1 MSTDRQVTLKRLLRA
16 IALSVGDFALLLAR
30 CNSIEV
36 RDRLVADLKAQLG
49 SGLYD
54 RHVTDADGV
63 VNLVDILDEVEEGTQ
78 VISVTGLEA
87 SPHLHDILALAN
99 NAREEFRKR
108 FKFPLVLWVTDDVD
122 AQLRRRSPD
131 LASWAAPPFD
141 FALDRAELQAML
153 ERETADVLDWAFAR
167 EGKRGIGQELQW
179 AWQEWQRL
187 EENRSP
193 DLAAKV
199 ALAFGIEAGS
209 GDAAREHFENCLA
222 QVSTGSLAA
231 AARYRLGLW
240 WQLRGKQ
247 ERVNFLVNCD
257 RAREQLQRAWQ
268 EPEGKQASVALAL
281 GEILLALA
289 LPETGEA
296 TQWQVLADFA
306 NELVILPDWAAG
318 LRAEVAIARQDWQVA
333 KTEAEKALQGQ
344 ERQGFYLLSLGRSLI
359 GMNQAKEAIAP
370 LEQAK
375 ALVLP
380 EVDPDLHIRIL
391 QALHRAYTVVEN
403 YRDAFTV
410 KCDRESVETSYGFR
424 AFIGAGRLQ
433 PQRRVGAIGE
443 DAMEEVAASGR
454 QTDIEALV
462 DRVKRSDCRLTV
474 VHGPSGVGKSS
485 LLQSGLVPALRKV
498 IHNSRS
504 VQALVI
510 EHYEDWQGELAS
522 KLGRSPLAPLVKG
535 GKEEDLEVP
544 FYKGDLGGSESLI
557 AQLHDRDRQNL
568 ITVLIFDQFEEFF
581 FKHTDVPDRRK
592 LYDFLRECL
601 AVPYVWVILSL
612 REDYIHY
619 LLECDRLANIELIN
633 NDILN
638 KNVRYYLGNFSKERA
653 KAVIKELTERSPYR
667 LEEALVDRLVA
678 DLAAEFGEVRPIEL
692 QVVGAQMLH
701 GEAKI
706 TTLAAYE
713 GLGKNPKR
721 ALVEGWLMQVVRDC
735 GQENEELAQRV
746 LYALTE
752 EPEKRPVKTQS
763 QLEKDIHLLSISE
776 DSEDN
781 GLNGDLDFV
790 LKVPIGSGLAFKIP
804 TKPED
809 CYQLIHDYLVP
820 PIRQQFGVKLTQQ
833 LEEEKRKRKLAEQ
846 ERDELQKQKLLET
859 EQKNQALR
867 QALAIAKERDELQ
880 KQKIIEIEEK
890 NAEIE
895 ERNQEIQKQNVE
907 IKEKNTV
914 IEERSQEIQK
924 QNVEIKEKNAEIE
937 ERSQEIQKQNKK
949 LVLIS
954 VIAAFSGFIATVFY
968 GSAEVAK
975 QNAEVAKQNAEVA
988 KQNAEVAKQNA
999 EVMSYSL
1006 DLQKKMDDELF
1017 TLEEQIIAVD
1027 KVQNWKKVILDADNK
1042 ILLMATLNRAAY
1054 IAREKNRFEGHKGAI
1069 ESIAVARD
1077 GKTFVSGSEDKT
1089 AKLWKIDK
1097 NEHDTFNGHEGGVK
1111 IVAFSSDDKA
1121 FITGSADKTAKL
1133 WRVNSPEKPWKDFK
1147 GNGDI
1152 VTSVAIMPDNK
1163 KVLIGSWEEK
1173 FKLKWHNID
1182 DSKISA
1188 DFDTVKSLAV
1198 PKVGNL
1204 FITGSFDKIALRS
1217 IDNSDKPLAIY
1228 SNPNSNPRVTSIAIS
1243 DDGKEFVT
1251 GSEDRTAKLW
1261 NINNVNNEYQLKL
1274 KLTKPL
1280 QHKNKVTTVAFTN
1293 DGQKVLTGSKD
1304 EREINSWNRIDGQLL
1319 ETVSFPNYVSSIAF
1333 SPDGKYILIGSINNT
1348 IKLFSFARSPEK
1360 SPKNLNNTSIDN
1372 SITFPS
1378 AENTADGD
1386 QISSNSLKPISSNND
1401 QTKKLNPLEDN
1412 KTWEL
1417 LGRDG
1422 KKIYTFRDSEKEK
1435 GHDDQILTVVF
1446 SPDGKSVLT
1455 GSKDRTAKLWIN
1467 ENVQQTFQGHKDSVL
1482 SVAFSP
1488 DGKYILTGS
1497 ADGTIKLWSIDNK
1510 NNTNKLLYTFQSH
1523 MDKVV
1528 SVAFDVDAQN
1538 NVKGIKAKAESAK
1551 SEQAARYWNLDL
1563 DHSLS
1568 AMCDHLHD
1576 FASLSND
1583 RNILEEDRKL
1593 RKRAKTAC
1601 EGIPPPS

>member
-1 MSTDRQVTLKRLLRA
+1 MSADRQATLKLLLRA

-36 RDRLVADLKAQLG
+36 RDLLVADLKAQLG

-63 VNLVDILDEVEEGTQ
+63 VNLVDILDEVDEGTQ
-78 VISVTGLEA
+78 VISITGLEA

-108 FKFPLVLWVTDDVD
+108 FKFPLVLWVTDEVE
-122 AQLRRRSPD
+122 AELRRRSPD

-193 DLAAKV
+193 ELAAKV

-257 RAREQLQRAWQ
+257 RAREQLQMAWQ

-289 LPETGEA
+289 LPETGNA
-296 TQWQVLADFA
+296 TLAQTGWQALANFA
-306 NELVILPDWAAG
+306 NALVILPDWAAG
-318 LRAEVAIARQDWQVA
+318 LRAEVAIARQDWLVA

-344 ERQGFYLLSLGRSLI
+344 ERQGFYLLSLGRSLM
-359 GMNQAKEAIAP
+359 GMDRAKEAIAP

-391 QALHRAYTVVEN
+391 QALHRAYTVVGN

-443 DAMEEVAASGR
+443 DEMEEVAASGR
-454 QTDIEALV
+454 QADIEALV

-498 IHNSRS
+498 IHQTRS
-504 VQALVI
+504 VQPVVI
-510 EHYEDWQGELAS
+510 EHYEDWQGELANKIKVS
-522 KLGRSPLAPLVKG
+522 DELTDKSVNSS
-535 GKEEDLEVP
+535 DT
-544 FYKGDLGGSESLI
+544 LI
-557 AQLHDRDRQNL
+557 SQLRDRDRQNL

-619 LLECDRLANIELIN
+619 LLECDRLANLEIIY

-701 GEAKI
+701 GEVKI

-713 GLGKNPKR
+713 GLGSNPKR

-752 EPEKRPVKTQS
+752 EPEKRPAKTRTELQR
-763 QLEKDIHLLSISE
+763 DVRLLTPALSPE
-776 DSEDN
+776 ERE
-781 GLNGDLDFV
+781 LAVRGDLDFV
-790 LKVPIGSGLAFKIP
+790 LKVPIGAGLAFEIP
-804 TKPED
+804 ASPEV

-833 LEEEKRKRKLAEQ
+833 LEEERRERKKAESN
-846 ERDELQKQKLLET
+846 LQKRNKWLL
-859 EQKNQALR
+859 QGSLFAALLFLCLSIVIGVF
-867 QALAIAKERDELQ
+867 ALESN
-880 KQKIIEIEEK
+880 KQ
-890 NAEIE
+890 
-895 ERNQEIQKQNVE
+895 
-907 IKEKNTV
+907 
-914 IEERSQEIQK
+914 
-924 QNVEIKEKNAEIE
+924 
-937 ERSQEIQKQNKK
+937 
-949 LVLIS
+949 
-954 VIAAFSGFIATVFY
+954 
-968 GSAEVAK
+968 
-975 QNAEVAKQNAEVA
+975 
-988 KQNAEVAKQNA
+988 
-999 EVMSYSL
+999 
-1006 DLQKKMDDELF
+1006 
-1017 TLEEQIIAVD
+1017 EQIARQKTEIANNTAREAKITADILIWNGLLNADALTIEDQVEAIE
-1027 KVQNWKKVILDADNK
+1027 KVKNGISKPE
-1042 ILLMATLNRAAY
+1042 TLRSNYRRPIGVLRPA
-1054 IAREKNRFEGHKGAI
+1054 INVFREKNSFLGHQSSVT
-1069 ESIAVARD
+1069 SIAFAPD
-1077 GKTFVSGSEDKT
+1077 GKSIVTGSGDNTAKLWNIDGQLLQTFQGHQSSVSSIAFAPDGKSIVTGSLDKT
-1089 AKLWKIDK
+1089 AKLWSIDGRLLQ
-1097 NEHDTFNGHEGGVK
+1097 TFQGHQEYVLS
-1111 IVAFSSDDKA
+1111 VAFAPDGKS
-1121 FITGSADKTAKL
+1121 IVTGSGDNTAKLWNIDGQLLQTFQGHQSSVSSVAFAPDGKSIVTGSGDKTAKL
-1133 WRVNSPEKPWKDFK
+1133 WS
-1147 GNGDI
+1147 
-1152 VTSVAIMPDNK
+1152 
-1163 KVLIGSWEEK
+1163 
-1173 FKLKWHNID
+1173 
-1182 DSKISA
+1182 
-1188 DFDTVKSLAV
+1188 
-1198 PKVGNL
+1198 
-1204 FITGSFDKIALRS
+1204 
-1217 IDNSDKPLAIY
+1217 
-1228 SNPNSNPRVTSIAIS
+1228 
-1243 DDGKEFVT
+1243 
-1251 GSEDRTAKLW
+1251 
-1261 NINNVNNEYQLKL
+1261 
-1274 KLTKPL
+1274 
-1280 QHKNKVTTVAFTN
+1280 
-1293 DGQKVLTGSKD
+1293 
-1304 EREINSWNRIDGQLL
+1304 IDGQLL
-1319 ETVSFPNYVSSIAF
+1319 
-1333 SPDGKYILIGSINNT
+1333 
-1348 IKLFSFARSPEK
+1348 
-1360 SPKNLNNTSIDN
+1360 
-1372 SITFPS
+1372 
-1378 AENTADGD
+1378 
-1386 QISSNSLKPISSNND
+1386 
-1401 QTKKLNPLEDN
+1401 
-1412 KTWEL
+1412 
-1417 LGRDG
+1417 
-1422 KKIYTFRDSEKEK
+1422 
-1435 GHDDQILTVVF
+1435 
-1446 SPDGKSVLT
+1446 
-1455 GSKDRTAKLWIN
+1455 
-1467 ENVQQTFQGHKDSVL
+1467 QTFQGHQYLVN
-1482 SVAFSP
+1482 SVAFAP
-1488 DGKYILTGS
+1488 DGMSILTGS
-1497 ADGTIKLWSIDNK
+1497 WDNTAKLWSIDGR
-1510 NNTNKLLYTFQSH
+1510 LLQTFQGH
-1523 MDKVV
+1523 QNFVY
-1528 SVAFDVDAQN
+1528 SVAFAPDGMSILTGSWDNTAKLWSIDGRLLQTFQGHQDKVYSIAFAPNGMSIVTGSGDKTAKLWSIDGRLLQTFQGHQNFVYSVAFAPDGKSIVTGSWDKTAKLWSIDGRLLQTFQGLQFSVFSVAFAPDGKSIVTGSGDKTAKLWSIDGRLLQTFQGHQYPVFSVAFAPDGKSIVTGSGDKTAKLWSIDGQLLQTFQGLQSDLSSVAFAPDGKSIVTGSGDKTAKLWSIDGRLLQTFQGHQYPVNSVAFAPDGKSIVTGSGDKTAKLWSIDGQLLQTFQGHQSSVFSVAFAPDGKSIVTGSWDNTAKLWSIDGRLLQTFQGHQSSVSSVAFAPDGKSIVTGSGDQTAQL
-1538 NVKGIKAKAESAK
+1538 
-1551 SEQAARYWNLDL
+1551 WNIDL
-1563 DHSLS
+1563 DFSLARS
-1568 AMCDHLHD
+1568 CNYLQD
-1576 FASLSND
+1576 FISLKSD
-1583 RNILEEDRKL
+1583 TKLSEDIFNL
-1593 RKRAKTAC
+1593 RQRAKIAC
-1601 EGIPPPS
+1601 KGIPPPKTSLNLLKNGTPTFLPSIFINTP